1 MALTDLNA
9 LGIVLVI
16 LGGLIPALLWLWF
29 WLKEDNVNPEPGWLI
44 FLTFLLG
51 VVSVAVVV
59 PIQGF
64 VQNAVG
70 NDQTKM
76 IVLAAAVEEIVKFG
90 AVMIV
95 AIRGSNLDEP
105 IDFPIYFITVALGF
119 AAIENALFLV
129 NPVSVN
135 DSTIALLTG
144 NLRFLGSTLLHAI
157 ASATI
162 GISMGLAFFKTK
174 FIRKIYLLIGL
185 AAAIALHSIFNFFII
200 ADINISVLRTYAF
213 LWVSAIIVMLVA
225 EKLRRMCNYQ

>member
-1 MALTDLNA
+1 MALTDLNP

-16 LGGLIPALLWLWF
+16 IGGLVPALLWLWF

-76 IVLAAAVEEIVKFG
+76 IVLAAAVEEVVKLG

-200 ADINISVLRTYAF
+200 ADIDVSVLRTYAF

-225 EKLRRMCNYQ
+225 EKLRRMSNYQ

>member
-64 VQNAVG
+64 VQNAAG

-225 EKLRRMCNYQ
+225 EKLRRMSNYQ

>member
-225 EKLRRMCNYQ
+225 EKLRRLSNYQ

>member
-1 MALTDLNA
+1 MALTDLNPI
-9 LGIVLVI
+9 GIVLVI

-51 VVSVAVVV
+51 VASVAVVV

-70 NDQTKM
+70 NDETKM
-76 IVLAAAVEEIVKFG
+76 IILAAAVEEIVKLG
-90 AVMIV
+90 AVKIV
-95 AIRGSNLDEP
+95 AIRSRNLDEP

-162 GISMGLAFFKTK
+162 GISMGLAFFKPK
-174 FIRKIYLLIGL
+174 FVRRIYLLIGVRRFGSSLL
-185 AAAIALHSIFNFFII
+185 A
-200 ADINISVLRTYAF
+200 
-213 LWVSAIIVMLVA
+213 
-225 EKLRRMCNYQ
+225 

>member
-225 EKLRRMCNYQ
+225 EKLRRMSNYQ

>member
-1 MALTDLNA
+1 MALTDLNP

-76 IVLAAAVEEIVKFG
+76 IVLAAAVEEVVKLG

-95 AIRGSNLDEP
+95 AIRGRNLDEP

-200 ADINISVLRTYAF
+200 ADIDVSVLRTYAF

-225 EKLRRMCNYQ
+225 EKLRRMSNYQ

>member
-1 MALTDLNA
+1 MALTDLNP

-76 IVLAAAVEEIVKFG
+76 IVLAAAVEEVVKLG

-200 ADINISVLRTYAF
+200 ADIDVSVLRTYAF

-225 EKLRRMCNYQ
+225 EKLRRMSNYQ

>member
-157 ASATI
+157 ASATN

-225 EKLRRMCNYQ
+225 EKLRRMSNYQ